1 MCPATHQN
9 PAMGNLSGRFL
20 VLGLDVLPPAIF
32 VVKADNP
39 VEDALPWS
47 DPGWMTPE
55 LSLPLLATSKAIIPL
70 KTMASFG
77 TKKEVT
83 YEM

>member
-1 MCPATHQN
+1 MYLA
-9 PAMGNLSGRFL
+9 GIIWFSR
-20 VLGLDVLPPAIF
+20 VRLPPAIF
-32 VVKADNP
+32 LVKADDP
-39 VEDALPWS
+39 VEDVLPWN
-47 DPGWMTPE
+47 DPEWMTLE
-55 LSLPLLATSKAIIPL
+55 LSLPILATSKAIIPL